1 MICLKVIIVCLLIY
15 IICKSEKKSEYM
27 TDMEKIEKST
37 EILKN
42 KQLFNKSGKLSTAQ
56 KKIPWLDSVSFYD
69 SFTVLNKNK
78 NASISDLKN
87 IFN

>member
-1 MICLKVIIVCLLIY
+1 MVCLKVIVLCLLIY

-42 KQLFNKSGKLSTAQ
+42 KNLFNGSSTLSEAQ
-56 KKIPWLDSVSFYD
+56 KKLPWLDSISFYD
-69 SFTVLNKNK
+69 SFTVLDKNK